1 MMASEQASIDR
12 HTALGWWGDDTLD
25 AHFLRNVPAHPNRLA
40 ITDPPDRRALIGTDP
55 QSLTYGELN
64 DRVNVQVA
72 ALREAGVRREDIVV
86 FQLPNVHEIV
96 VILLACARM
105 GAIASPV
112 VMQYDRAELSE
123 IFSQLNPAVYI
134 TVQRFKKRDMA
145 ASFRSLCA
153 EHNVTL
159 LGIDD
164 LPIESTS
171 QTRSPDD
178 ERRSATASNE
188 VLTICWTSGTEG
200 QAKGVLRSHNLWLSI
215 GRMVGWGARLQDGD
229 VILNVRPMVNM
240 AAIGGGFYSWL
251 LAAGTLVLQHPL
263 DMTLVVDQIRERRV
277 TVTFMPPAFIVALL
291 KDPAL
296 RSRADLS
303 SLRVMGS
310 GSAALPEWATLEM
323 ASQFGVEI
331 VNFFGSNEGVT
342 LQSTA
347 ATVPD
352 TQLRATHFARMG
364 REDIAWPDFDYAGQL
379 ETKLVDTE
387 TQEEI
392 TEPGRA
398 GELLIRGSTIFSYYY
413 RAPEQTKEAFDDAGF
428 YRSGDLFEIE
438 GDGNS
443 LCYYKF
449 VGRCRELIIRG
460 GFNIAPAEI
469 DNLLSDHPAINE
481 VAAFGVA
488 DDRLGER
495 IGVAVVLR
503 EAAQVTLDEVVRH
516 LKSKHIA
523 NFKLPEGMVAVE
535 SLPRNPMQKVLRQAL
550 SARYALV
557 PGTAL
562 LKEVASE

>member
-1 MMASEQASIDR
+1 MMASDQASIDR
-12 HTALGWWGDDTLD
+12 HTALGWWGNDTLD
-25 AHFLRNVPAHPNRLA
+25 AHFLRNVQAHPNRLA
-40 ITDPPDRRALIGTDP
+40 ITDPPDRRALIGTGP

-64 DRVNVQVA
+64 DRVDVQVA
-72 ALREAGVRREDIVV
+72 ALRGAGVRREDIVV

-123 IFSQLNPAVYI
+123 IFSQLKPAAYI

-153 EHNVTL
+153 THKVTL
-159 LGIDD
+159 LGIDTPPRD
-164 LPIESTS
+164 SASPA
-171 QTRSPDD
+171 RSRAD
-178 ERRSATASNE
+178 ENLSVTAANE

-215 GRMVGWGARLQDGD
+215 GRMVGWGAKLQDGD
-229 VILNVRPMVNM
+229 VILNARPMVNM

-263 DMTLVVDQIRERRV
+263 DMKLVVDQIRDHGV

-296 RSRADLS
+296 RSRADMS

-323 ASQFGVEI
+323 ASQYGVEI
-331 VNFFGSNEGVT
+331 VNFFGSNEGVS

-352 TQLRATHFARMG
+352 AKLRATHFARVG
-364 REDIAWPDFDYAGQL
+364 RADIALPDFEYAQQL

-387 TQEEI
+387 TGEEI

-398 GELLIRGSTIFSYYY
+398 GELLIKGSTIFSYYY
-413 RAPEQTKEAFDDAGF
+413 GAPEQTKAAFDDAGF

-438 GDGNS
+438 GDGKS

-481 VAAFGVA
+481 VAAFGVS
-488 DDRLGER
+488 DERLGER
-495 IGVAVVLR
+495 IGVAVVPR
-503 EAAQVTLDEVVRH
+503 DAAQITLEDVVQH

-523 NFKLPEGMVAVE
+523 SFKLPECVVSLE

-550 SARYALV
+550 SARYVLV
-557 PGTAL
+557 PGSDV
-562 LKEVASE
+562 LKEVASK

>member
-1 MMASEQASIDR
+1 MMASDQASIER

-25 AHFLRNVPAHPNRLA
+25 AHFFRNVQAHPNRLA
-40 ITDPPDRRALIGTDP
+40 ITDPPDRRALIGTEP

-64 DRVNVQVA
+64 DRVNAQVA
-72 ALREAGVRREDIVV
+72 ALHEAGVRREHIVV
-86 FQLPNVHEIV
+86 FQLPNIHEIA

-123 IFSQLNPAVYI
+123 IFSQLKPAAYI

-145 ASFRSLCA
+145 ASFRSLCD

-159 LGIDD
+159 LD
-164 LPIESTS
+164 LEAQFKDGASLA
-171 QTRSPDD
+171 RSPDD
-178 ERRSATASNE
+178 ENWSATASNE

-215 GRMVGWGARLQDGD
+215 GRMVGWGARLRDGD

-303 SLRVMGS
+303 SLRIMGS
-310 GSAALPEWATLEM
+310 GSAALPAWATLEM

-342 LQSTA
+342 LQSTT

-352 TQLRATHFARMG
+352 TRLRATHFARVG
-364 REDIAWPDFDYAGQL
+364 RPNIAWPDFEYAAQL
-379 ETKLVDTE
+379 ETKLVDTK

-392 TEPGRA
+392 TEPGQA
-398 GELLIRGSTIFSYYY
+398 GELLIKGSTIFSYYY
-413 RAPEQTKEAFDDAGF
+413 GSPELTSAAFDDAGF

-469 DNLLSDHPAINE
+469 DNLLSDHPGISE
-481 VAAFGVA
+481 VAAFGVS
-488 DDRLGER
+488 DERLGER
-495 IGVAVVLR
+495 VGVAFVPR
-503 EAAQVTLDEVVRH
+503 EAAKITLEDVVRH

-523 NFKLPEGMVAVE
+523 TFKLPEGVVAVE

-557 PGTAL
+557 PGSAVL
-562 LKEVASE
+562 QEVTSE

>member
-1 MMASEQASIDR
+1 MMASDQASIER

-25 AHFLRNVPAHPNRLA
+25 AHFLRNVQAHPNRLA
-40 ITDPPDRRALIGTDP
+40 ITDPPDRRALIGTEP
-55 QSLTYGELN
+55 QSLTYGELD
-64 DRVNVQVA
+64 DRVNAQVA
-72 ALREAGVRREDIVV
+72 ALYEAGVRREGIVV
-86 FQLPNVHEIV
+86 FQLPNIHEIA

-105 GAIASPV
+105 GAVASPV
-112 VMQYDRAELSE
+112 VMQFDRAELSE
-123 IFSQLNPAVYI
+123 IFSQLKPAVYI

-145 ASFRSLCA
+145 ASFGSLCDEHGITLLDIDAQCKGSSSRARSL
-153 EHNVTL
+153 
-159 LGIDD
+159 G
-164 LPIESTS
+164 
-171 QTRSPDD
+171 D
-178 ERRSATASNE
+178 ENWSATASNE
-188 VLTICWTSGTEG
+188 ALTICWTSGTEG

-229 VILNVRPMVNM
+229 VILNARPMVNM

-263 DMTLVVDQIRERRV
+263 DMTQVVDQIRDRSV

-303 SLRVMGS
+303 SLRVMVS

-352 TQLRATHFARMG
+352 TRLRATHFARVG
-364 REDIAWPDFDYAGQL
+364 RVDITWPEFEYAQQL

-392 TEPGRA
+392 AEPGRV
-398 GELLIRGSTIFSYYY
+398 GELLIKGSTIFSYYY
-413 RAPEQTKEAFDDAGF
+413 GAPEQTKAAFDDAGF

-438 GDGNS
+438 GDGTS

-481 VAAFGVA
+481 VAAFGVS
-488 DDRLGER
+488 DERLGER
-495 IGVAVVLR
+495 IGVAVVPR
-503 EAAQVTLDEVVRH
+503 DGAQITLEDVVRH
-516 LKSKHIA
+516 LKSKQIA
-523 NFKLPEGMVAVE
+523 AFKLPECVVSLE

-550 SARYALV
+550 SARYTLV
-557 PGTAL
+557 PGSDV
-562 LKEVASE
+562 LKEVAS